1 MTLRVYA
8 LVNLIFNESRGY
20 FLNYIAM
27 VFNKWDNFN
36 NYFIESVLKNIPKL
50 LDIINFNSPVHTLKL
65 LNYESL
71 FLFIKGK
78 IEKRF

>member
-1 MTLRVYA
+1 
-8 LVNLIFNESRGY
+8 
-20 FLNYIAM
+20 M